1 MSHIYKSAFA
11 PYIEGL
17 IQQKR
22 ADGFVYTI
30 NEYLLKRIDAF
41 CEEAFPDADTITSEL
56 AAEWSVIRPTEGRGN
71 RDGRVAALRQLSL
84 YMLSLGIDAYV
95 PRNYSKSQK
104 PVLYIPTRE
113 EMAAFFKEMGDRLSP
128 HPRYQRFIVE
138 CKMMFI
144 LYYCCGMRLSEA
156 RFLKKEHVDLVNGT
170 FTILASKGHKD
181 RLVYLPQDG
190 VRAVLDYLR
199 RIEGIIPDSPWMFPG
214 DDPGMPISH
223 VCVETHF
230 RKCWNRLP
238 FSANANKRPTPHCL
252 RHAFVVERLNDWML
266 RGMETNQMLAYLSKY
281 LGHRSP
287 SETFYYYH
295 IVKKAFSII
304 KERDKV
310 STLVIPEVI
319 PYED

>member
-1 MSHIYKSAFA
+1 MSHKYQSAFA

-30 NEYLLKRIDAF
+30 NEYLLRRIDAF
-41 CEEAFPDADTITSEL
+41 CLEYFPDAGTITYEI
-56 AAEWSVIRPTEGRGN
+56 AAEWSIIRQTESRSN
-71 RDGRVAALRQLSL
+71 RDSRVSALRQLSL

-95 PRNYSKSQK
+95 PRNYSKSEK

-113 EMAAFFKEMGDRLSP
+113 EMAGFFKEVSGLPNP
-128 HPRYQRFIVE
+128 HPRYQRFVDE
-138 CKMMFI
+138 CKMMFL

-156 RFLKKEHVDLVNGT
+156 RFLKKQHVDLDTG
-170 FTILASKGHKD
+170 ILTVYASKGHKD
-181 RLVYLPQDG
+181 RLVHLPQDG
-190 VRAVLDYLR
+190 VGVISEYLR
-199 RIEGIIPDSPWMFPG
+199 RIGEIVPSSPWVFPG
-214 DDPGMPISH
+214 FDPSLPISH

-230 RKCWNRLP
+230 KKRWDRLP
-238 FSANANKRPTPHCL
+238 FAASANKRPTPHCL

-266 RGMETNQMLAYLSKY
+266 RGIETNQMLAYLSKY
-281 LGHRSP
+281 LGHKSP

-295 IVKKAFSII
+295 IVKKAFLII
-304 KERDKV
+304 KERDEV
-310 STLVIPEVI
+310 STRVIPEVA